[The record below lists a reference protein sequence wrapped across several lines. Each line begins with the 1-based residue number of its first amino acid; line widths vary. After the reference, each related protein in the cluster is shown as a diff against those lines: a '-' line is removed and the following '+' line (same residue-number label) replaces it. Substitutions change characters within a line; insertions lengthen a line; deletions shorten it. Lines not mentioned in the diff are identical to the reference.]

1 MALYS
6 LHISVFLEAR
16 IWVKVNNLF
25 GYGTNSN
32 GSVGRLCCT
41 CSIIE
46 LDTRNFVFDFFRLP
60 TSIEFNGTMSS
71 IDFDSNFFSVCLIR
85 YVRP

>member
-6 LHISVFLEAR
+6 LHISVFLKSTICSVMEQTRTVQLADYVAFVR
-16 IWVKVNNLF
+16 LS
-25 GYGTNSN
+25 NSTQ
-32 GSVGRLCCT
+32 GIPY
-41 CSIIE
+41 SI
-46 LDTRNFVFDFFRLP
+46 FFRLP

-71 IDFDSNFFSVCLIR
+71 IDFDLNFLSVCLIR

>member
-25 GYGTNSN
+25 GHGTNSN
-32 GSVGRLCCT
+32 GSVGRLCCI

-46 LDTRNFVFDFFRLP
+46 LDTRNSVFDFRLP